1 VATAIV
7 VVTVGDAATV
17 AAIAVATAPHTSL
30 TS

>member
-1 VATAIV
+1 